1 MMVRHSSM
9 TRSWLHPTLPL
20 ALCALCALLAGCG
33 TQTATPP
40 ISRTTVTTASP
51 TPQAAARADATSLL
65 AAFVPPPGA
74 TRLARRPSPLPEAL
88 MNPGVGWPAS
98 PDLVLLT
105 EWWSYA
111 GTPQQ
116 ALAWIRTHGPS
127 GTTPGAD
134 ALGAA
139 GNSTGALSYDRPA
152 NPQLGQRSLEIT
164 FDGTGTRTVLRTD
177 AVVMWLPARPAGA
190 TITDSVTRITL
201 VATPGGQI
209 GRGTRRTVV
218 LPTVTDPAVIAK
230 IVKLLNGLPMPADA
244 STSCPADTGAD
255 LRLSF

>member
-1 MMVRHSSM
+1 
-9 TRSWLHPTLPL
+9 
-20 ALCALCALLAGCG
+20 
-33 TQTATPP
+33 
-40 ISRTTVTTASP
+40 
-51 TPQAAARADATSLL
+51 
-65 AAFVPPPGA
+65 
-74 TRLARRPSPLPEAL
+74 

-152 NPQLGQRSLEIT
+152 NSQLGQRSLEIT

-177 AVVMWLPARPAGA
+177 AVVMWLPVRPAGA
-190 TITDSVTRITL
+190 TIPDSVTRITL
-201 VATPGGQI
+201 VATPGGQF

-230 IVKLLNGLPMPADA
+230 IVKLLNGLPLPADA

-255 LRLSF
+255 LRLSFYPGNGTTPVAVADVHVGGCAGVALSVHGGPQNVGLDGRMGVASTVLSLAGATFPPPARQAVGQ